1 MASRSNIYIDQG
13 ADFRITLEL
22 FDGDDDE
29 LVVGDGGYSFYSSMR
44 KFYTETNA
52 ASFTIEVAN
61 NDVTLVMSAN
71 TSGDLKPGKYE
82 YDVLMKKPTGE
93 ISKVVEGL
101 AIVVP
106 TISEAS

>member
-13 ADFRITLEL
+13 ADFRITIEL

-29 LVVGDGGYSFYSSMR
+29 LIIDNYVFFADMKKFYSSA
-44 KFYTETNA
+44 KA
-52 ASFTIEVAN
+52 ADFTIEKAN
-61 NDVTLVMSAN
+61 NDITLTMTAN
-71 TSGDLKPGKYE
+71 TTGDLKPGKYE

-106 TISEAS
+106 TITEVS

>member
-13 ADFRITLEL
+13 ADFRITIEL
-22 FDGDDDE
+22 FDADDDD
-29 LVVGDGGYSFYSSMR
+29 LVIDTYSFYSSMR

-52 ASFTIEVAN
+52 ASFTIEKAN
-61 NDVTLVMSAN
+61 NDITLVMTAN

-101 AIVVP
+101 AFVVP

>member
-13 ADFRITLEL
+13 ADFRITIEL
-22 FDGDDDE
+22 FDGDDDD
-29 LVVGDGGYSFYSSMR
+29 LIIDSFSFYGDMKKMYSSVS
-44 KFYTETNA
+44 T
-52 ASFTIEVAN
+52 ASFSIEKAN
-61 NDVTLVMSAN
+61 NDITLTLSAN
-71 TSGDLKPGKYE
+71 TTGDLKPGKYE

-106 TISEAS
+106 TITEVS

>member
-29 LVVGDGGYSFYSSMR
+29 IVVGGGGYNFYANMKKFYS
-44 KFYTETNA
+44 TATA
-52 ASFTIEVAN
+52 ASFSIEAAN
-61 NDVTLVMSAN
+61 NDVTLVMTAN
-71 TSGDLKPGKYE
+71 TTGDLAPGKYE
-82 YDVLMKKPTGE
+82 YDVLMRKPTGE

-101 AIVVP
+101 AIVIP
-106 TISEAS
+106 TISEVS

>member
-22 FDGDDDE
+22 FDADDDE
-29 LVVGDGGYSFYSSMR
+29 LIIDTYSFYADMK
-44 KFYTETNA
+44 KFYSSTKA
-52 ASFTIEVAN
+52 ADFTIEKAN
-61 NDVTLVMSAN
+61 NDITLTLTAN
-71 TSGDLKPGKYE
+71 TTGDLKPGKYE
-82 YDVLMKKPTGE
+82 YDVLMRKPTGE

-106 TISEAS
+106 TITEVS

>member
-29 LVVGDGGYSFYSSMR
+29 LVVGNGGYNFYASMR
-44 KFYTETNA
+44 KFYSSAVA
-52 ASFTIEVAN
+52 ANFTIEAAN
-61 NDVTLVMSAN
+61 NDVTLVMTAN
-71 TSGDLKPGKYE
+71 TSGDLTPGKYE
-82 YDVLMKKPTGE
+82 YDVLMRKPTGE

-106 TISEAS
+106 TISEVS